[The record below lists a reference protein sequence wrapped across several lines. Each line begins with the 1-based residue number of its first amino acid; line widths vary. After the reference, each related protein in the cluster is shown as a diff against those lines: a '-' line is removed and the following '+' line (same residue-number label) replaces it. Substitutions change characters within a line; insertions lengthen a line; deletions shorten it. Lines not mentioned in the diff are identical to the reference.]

1 MSSVCGLM
9 CFLSMLKCQV
19 NITVLNFIILS
30 QVCGFNV
37 SMKLSYCYLSNFFM
51 DPSIQID
58 LVETCSAIPLLNLS
72 EVSFNFLFFSRLFL
86 ESPLVIVFFLLYP
99 PIYACPCL
107 CVVALIS
114 KNWNYAFLHF
124 ISVSLILFPVTVHQS
139 VGEHSQMMK
148 RVKKMYILRS
158 AWPKRGGGSL

>member
-1 MSSVCGLM
+1 MWTNVFFVYVKMSSIHY
-9 CFLSMLKCQV
+9 CFK
-19 NITVLNFIILS
+19 FIILS

-72 EVSFNFLFFSRLFL
+72 EVSFNFVFFSRLFL

-114 KNWNYAFLHF
+114 KNWNYVFLHF
-124 ISVSLILFPVTVHQS
+124 ISVCLWYCSLYSPPICGWT
-139 VGEHSQMMK
+139 
-148 RVKKMYILRS
+148 
-158 AWPKRGGGSL
+158 

>member
-1 MSSVCGLM
+1 MWTNVFFVYVKMSSIHY
-9 CFLSMLKCQV
+9 CFK
-19 NITVLNFIILS
+19 FIILS

-72 EVSFNFLFFSRLFL
+72 EVSFNVVFFSRLFL

-114 KNWNYAFLHF
+114 KIEIMSSFTSYLCVFD
-124 ISVSLILFPVTVHQS
+124 IVPCTVHQS
-139 VGEHSQMMK
+139 VGEHSQMRK
-148 RVKKMYILRS
+148 RVKKMYILWS
-158 AWPKRGGGSL
+158 A